1 MAFSSTLLYINLAAS
16 LLLAVG
22 AIPYDRSKLGIS
34 HTTLTLG
41 TRDPAAAAQAFQRSS
56 SEVPAGENSLVEKRK
71 TAEQEFA
78 NKWFGQL
85 RDEDWID
92 YSYDLKCAGYGK
104 NEEIFKRSDLTN
116 QIANRKLLSKRWKF
130 NQCVFT
136 LPNHLDRV
144 VKLVRLTIVS
154 PWRESTLCK
163 VQSLKTYGQDVTSGF
178 AMLPLSEGD
187 AQVGVLMKKI
197 DGTTFLNTEQW
208 KSVVLTKKQK
218 LNALDTLKREFEEV
232 VYSSTREGKPLY
244 SDFQVENVLI
254 DAKNKP
260 HLVDFGFPGVW
271 PVKKVPTRDVFNE
284 WFERRWYLLWGCLYT
299 RLGGNIPIT
308 SSKPVEGVARGGGT
322 KVFSDHQSNTG
333 KGHRGNMVEA
343 PKSWS
348 KLLLN
353 KLGIN
358 GMFFC

>member
-1 MAFSSTLLYINLAAS
+1 MTFSSTLLYINLAAS

-71 TAEQEFA
+71 TAEQEFP

-85 RDEDWID
+85 R
-92 YSYDLKCAGYGK
+92 CVGYGK
-104 NEEIFKRSDLTN
+104 NEETFKRTDLTT
-116 QIANRKLLSKRWKF
+116 QIVDRKLLSKSGKF
-130 NQCVFT
+130 NQGVFT

-144 VKLVRLTIVS
+144 VKLVKLTGIS
-154 PWRESTLCK
+154 PWLESPSCE
-163 VQSLKTYGQDVTSGF
+163 VESLKAYGQSVTSGF

-187 AQVGVLMKKI
+187 AQVGVIIMKKV

-218 LNALDTLKREFEEV
+218 LNALDTLKRELEEV
-232 VYSSTREGKPLY
+232 VYSSIREGKPLY

-308 SSKPVEGVARGGGT
+308 SSKPVEGVVRGGGT
-322 KVFSDHQSNTG
+322 KVSLDHQSNTG
-333 KGHRGNMVEA
+333 KVEA

-348 KLLLN
+348 KLLLD

>member
-56 SEVPAGENSLVEKRK
+56 SEVLAGENSLVEKRK

-85 RDEDWID
+85 RIGLISRMTRSVLDT
-92 YSYDLKCAGYGK
+92 GK
-104 NEEIFKRSDLTN
+104 TRKSSRELTGTDLTT
-116 QIANRKLLSKRWKF
+116 QIVDRKLLSKSGKF
-130 NQCVFT
+130 NQGVFT

-144 VKLVRLTIVS
+144 VKLVKLTGIS
-154 PWRESTLCK
+154 PWLESTSCE
-163 VQSLKTYGQDVTSGF
+163 VESLKAYGQDVTSGF

-187 AQVGVLMKKI
+187 AQVGVIIMKKV
-197 DGTTFLNTEQW
+197 DGTTFLNIEQW

-299 RLGGNIPIT
+299 RLGGNVPST
-308 SSKPVEGVARGGGT
+308 GSKAGEGVVRGGGT
-322 KVFSDHQSNTG
+322 NISPDRQSNTG
-333 KGHRGNMVEA
+333 KDHHGDNFEA
-343 PKSWS
+343 PKS
-348 KLLLN
+348 
-353 KLGIN
+353 
-358 GMFFC
+358 